1 MNVVTIDGAAIETRD
16 ALHDE
21 LSRQL
26 RLPAWYGR
34 NLDALYDCLTALQED
49 TELRLVH
56 GDDLFAH
63 LGIYA
68 DVLRSVL
75 NDACIENSHLRIVCE
90 ED

>member
-1 MNVVTIDGAAIETRD
+1 MKKVILDLRRTEDREALFDTIAARFAFPD
-16 ALHDE
+16 
-21 LSRQL
+21 
-26 RLPAWYGR
+26 YFGR

-49 TELRLVH
+49 TELRLVR

-75 NDACIENSHLRIVCE
+75 NDACIENPHLRIVCE

>member
-1 MNVVTIDGAAIETRD
+1 MIELDGARLRDRET
-16 ALHDE
+16 AYPY
-21 LSRQL
+21 L
-26 RLPAWYGR
+26 RAKLELPAWFGN

-49 TELRLVH
+49 TELRLVR

-75 NDACIENSHLRIVCE
+75 NDACIENPHLRIVCE